1 MDPATVVV
9 SPDLSEPFLR
19 GLPYARH
26 NLALDLAALT
36 KHEMILWDIWGS
48 MNLDPAV
55 SDTDAL
61 RADSV
66 AAIDPDDS
74 AALRAAFDSPDFRI
88 PPVIRTLSPTTRTL
102 TEVPL
107 PPASPA

>member
-1 MDPATVVV
+1 
-9 SPDLSEPFLR
+9 
-19 GLPYARH
+19 
-26 NLALDLAALT
+26 
-36 KHEMILWDIWGS
+36 MILWDIWGS